1 MNMLWKKLR
10 SFSGSRLTLSQQHVV
25 FENVKVYMLK
35 SNQDLLF
42 FIKQV
47 SESTRF
53 VKLKRSQKLSSLFL
67 SELELLISV
76 LKSPLTIRFSYL
88 HKALLITSFIS
99 SKNVLIFR
107 VDGGLTNSISPP
119 PWLCLYLLALTLHPL
134 S

>member
-1 MNMLWKKLR
+1 MLWKKLR

-76 LKSPLTIRFSYL
+76 LKSPLTIRFSY
-88 HKALLITSFIS
+88 
-99 SKNVLIFR
+99 
-107 VDGGLTNSISPP
+107 
-119 PWLCLYLLALTLHPL
+119 
-134 S
+134 